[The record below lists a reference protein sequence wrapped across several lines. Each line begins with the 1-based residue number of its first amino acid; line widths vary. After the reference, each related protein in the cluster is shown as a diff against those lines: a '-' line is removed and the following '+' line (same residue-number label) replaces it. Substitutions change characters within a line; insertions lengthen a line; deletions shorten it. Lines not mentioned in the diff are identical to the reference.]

1 MNRWRQIIVFILAS
15 QLQILPLIASE
26 TLLIQST
33 TSTKNSGFFDY
44 ILPIIKKETGISANI
59 VAVGTGAAINNAR
72 NCNGDLLIVHARD
85 REETFVKDGFG
96 IKRFDLM
103 YNDFVIVGPK
113 SDPAKIKKSKT
124 IEVVL
129 RKIATGRHKFASR
142 GDDSGTNIRE
152 LALWSFSRINPQ
164 NSSGQ
169 WYLEMGSG
177 MGATLNAGI
186 ELRAY
191 VLTDR
196 ATWTTFKNK
205 QNYEILFEG
214 DNKLFNQYGAI
225 TINPAICPDVKA
237 SEANKIIDWLV
248 SRKGQSVIGELRI
261 DGQQLFFP
269 GN

>member
-1 MNRWRQIIVFILAS
+1 MANPILGIIGGGQLGSMLAQAASKIKIKTVIFSDDLESPAKNFADIFIFGKYDNEKKIEEFIN
-15 QLQILPLIASE
+15 QVDIV
-26 TLLIQST
+26 TLE
-33 TSTKNSGFFDY
+33 F
-44 ILPIIKKETGISANI
+44 ENI
-59 VAVGTGAAINNAR
+59 PYQTLN
-72 NCNGDLLIVHARD
+72 
-85 REETFVKDGFG
+85 
-96 IKRFDLM
+96 
-103 YNDFVIVGPK
+103 
-113 SDPAKIKKSKT
+113 KIKKSKT

-164 NSSGQ
+164 NFSGQ

-248 SRKGQSVIGELRI
+248 SRKGQSLIGELRI